1 MATCPNRNSTEWK
14 QVMRE
19 SQGNVKLAMEKWVQ
33 RGYNNRESLNEQV
46 TNEENLTDKEK
57 EMLMDEQGERLSK
70 KTPLEQLVQKTKVHI
85 KKRIELLSK
94 VKVKDTQKKREKFQ
108 ELEET
113 MKAADEVESISEFI
127 TEAYKISES
136 LVQSMEGIL
145 NDLAENPKRPDL
157 VQRLAVINDE
167 VNGYNIL
174 DEIADNQDII
184 DLFKKEQEKETDEDV
199 EVKLN
204 EDGKPDPSTKEMLMK
219 AMSNRMN
226 LKRRINVEAIPLMAD
241 WLLSARSS
249 YGAKSVRKDLD
260 ELQAKINRLNEG
272 RESGAI
278 SEANYQRTL
287 KKLNRDIENLTT
299 VAITRDD
306 MIKTLRE
313 ASRAEGVLDSLIGP
327 LISSQ
332 DSVLALFAKA
342 IKDKLEQARLLDI
355 TTKEDIAKSFI
366 EYNDAVA
373 ASRDNPKKFNEG
385 IYEIVKVGRKKDSGA
400 YIRDKDGNILYDEE
414 LHFVSKYDKAK
425 IQDVKNQWFNNNPQP
440 YEKELREGAVLNKKQ
455 EAERTVWKAKRNAF
469 FASIEVIKSQSEVD
483 KLKSDMERQLKANV
497 VTQDEYDEYVSR
509 IDKVYAQLKLDPKS
523 VNFTNFDIK
532 NELVDYKPE
541 FISEKWK
548 SMYNSQGEPINAMG
562 KYHQKLF
569 STYKTA
575 QLKIPEG
582 QRPDTKVPSVPKRD
596 LERLQTEGV
605 VNLAKTNLRE
615 AVNKQSYDTEFGD
628 QELSEEGMKLLPVF
642 YTNKIGINDVTF
654 DLASSVLM
662 FSQMANKYEALN
674 QVRSEISLTKSL
686 MEERKVP
693 EFNSQGVRIKDSFA
707 NKFGLTQFLKS
718 NGESQSKK
726 HFDAFLDMIVYGEMQ
741 KAESIGNLSGSKIT
755 NTVTGISALTTIA
768 ADLLKGVANNLQ
780 GNIQLIIEAKGA
792 EYFSA
797 KNLRKGKANYFK
809 NVPAILG
816 DFGKPTPTSFMGRLT
831 ELYEPL
837 QGDFTDNYGR
847 LITTGVANRLIRTD
861 TLFFNQYFGEHEL
874 QVSTMLALMDATTVR
889 DKTTKEEITLFDAH
903 EKYGVREAFENIE
916 FIEENEDG
924 TKDYRDFTEKDR
936 RSFQDRLHALNK
948 KMHGVYNNFDK
959 AASSRYSLGRLG
971 MMYRKHMYPGYM
983 RRFQKY
989 RFDEELGDGKEG
1001 FYRTFNKTLLRDI
1014 RNYKFQVAKQWSTYT
1029 PKEKAAIRRVLT
1041 ELGIILSLFATIIAL
1056 KSMADDDEELKESYV
1071 YNFILYEAVR
1081 MRSET
1086 AQYISPGDA
1095 WRTVKSPSA
1104 ALSTASRAVR
1114 FSNQILPWN
1123 ITEGYKRKQGVWEK
1137 GDNKAWAYFVK
1148 LIGLPGYNINPREA
1162 VKIYESLT
1170 NI

>member
-1 MATCPNRNSTEWK
+1 MATCPIRKAPEWK
-14 QVMRE
+14 QVMKE

-70 KTPLEQLVQKTKVHI
+70 KTPLELLAQKTKIHI
-85 KKRIELLSK
+85 KKRIELLDK
-94 VKVKDTQKKREKFQ
+94 LKVKDKQKQKTDLLK
-108 ELEET
+108 LEENI
-113 MKAADEVESISEFI
+113 KDLDEVLSISAFI
-127 TEAYKISES
+127 KEAYDISGG
-136 LVQSMEGIL
+136 LVTQMEGIL
-145 NDLAENPKRPDL
+145 TDLAENPKRADL
-157 VQRLAVINDE
+157 VERLARINDE

-174 DEIADNQDII
+174 DEIADNQDVI
-184 DLFKKEQEKETDEDV
+184 DLFEKEQAKETDEDV
-199 EVKLN
+199 EAELG
-204 EDGKPDPSTKEMLMK
+204 EDGKPEPSTKKMLME
-219 AMSNRMN
+219 AMSNRMK
-226 LKRRINVEAIPLMAD
+226 LKRRINVEAVPLIAD

-249 YGAKSVRKDLD
+249 YGAKSVRQDLD

-272 RESGAI
+272 RDSGAI
-278 SEANYQRTL
+278 SEKNYQRSL
-287 KKLNRDIENLTT
+287 KKLNADIESLTT

-355 TTKEDIAKSFI
+355 TAKEDIAKSFI
-366 EYNDAVA
+366 EYNDMVG

-385 IYEIVKVGRKKDSGA
+385 IYEIVKVGRKKDSGG

-425 IQDVKNQWFNNNPQP
+425 IQDVKNKWFGNNPQP
-440 YEKELREGAVLNKKQ
+440 HEKKLRENGTLSKQ
-455 EAERTVWKAKRNAF
+455 EETDRIVWRAKRDAF
-469 FASIEVIKSQSEVD
+469 FNSIQKVKPQSEFD
-483 KLKSDMERQLKANV
+483 QLKSDMEKQLKAKV
-497 VTQDEYDEYVSR
+497 VTQNEYDEYVSR
-509 IDKVYAQLKLDPKS
+509 LDLVYEQLKSGIKINS
-523 VNFTNFDIK
+523 ANFDIK
-532 NELVDYKPE
+532 NELVNYAPE
-541 FISEKWK
+541 FISQKWK

-569 STYKTA
+569 STYTTA

-582 QRPDTKVPSVPKRD
+582 QRPGTKVPSVPKRD

-605 VNLAKTNLRE
+605 INLVKTNLRE
-615 AVNKQSYDTEFGD
+615 AVNKQSYDTEFGE
-628 QELSEEGMKLLPVF
+628 QELTEEGMKLLPVF
-642 YTNKIGINDVTF
+642 YTNNISINDVTF

-693 EFNSQGVRIKDSFA
+693 EFNSQGVRIRDNFA
-707 NKFGLTQFLKS
+707 NKFGLTQYLKE
-718 NGESQSKK
+718 NGESRSKQ
-726 HFDAFLDMIVYGEMQ
+726 HFDAFLEMIVEGKMQ
-741 KAESIGNLSGSKIT
+741 QAESIGNLSGSKIT

-780 GNIQLIIEAKGA
+780 GNIQLIIEAQGA
-792 EYFSA
+792 EYFNA
-797 KNLRKGKANYFK
+797 KNLRKGKAAYAK
-809 NVPAILG
+809 NLISMLG
-816 DFGKPTPTSFMGRLT
+816 DFSKPTPTSLMGRLT
-831 ELYEPL
+831 ELYDPL

-847 LITTGVANRLIRTD
+847 LVTTSVANKLFRTN

-874 QVSTMLALMDATTVR
+874 QVSTMLALMDATIVR
-889 DKTTKEEITLFDAH
+889 DKTTKEEITLFQAH

-916 FIEENEDG
+916 FIEEKEDG
-924 TKDYRDFTEKDR
+924 SKDYRDFTEKDR

-971 MMYRKHMYPGYM
+971 LMYRKHMYPGYM
-983 RRFQKY
+983 KRFQKY

-1001 FYRTFNKTLLRDI
+1001 FYRTFNKTLIRDL
-1014 RNYKFQVAKQWSTYT
+1014 RNYKLGVAKQWSTYT

-1041 ELGIILSLFATIIAL
+1041 EVSIILSLFAAIVAL
-1056 KSMADDDEELKESYV
+1056 KSMADDDEELKESYI
-1071 YNFILYEAVR
+1071 YNFVLYEAVR

-1086 AQYISPGDA
+1086 AQYISFTDA

-1104 ALSTASRAVR
+1104 ALSTASRAIK

-1170 NI
+1170 SI

>member
-1 MATCPNRNSTEWK
+1 MATCPIRNSPEWK

-70 KTPLEQLVQKTKVHI
+70 KTPLEQLAQKTKVHI

-94 VKVKDTQKKREKFQ
+94 VKVKDSQKKREQ
-108 ELEET
+108 LQT
-113 MKAADEVESISEFI
+113 LSDNIKALDEVESISEFI
-127 TEAYKISES
+127 NEAYDISNT
-136 LVQSMEGIL
+136 LVLNMEGIL

-157 VQRLAVINDE
+157 VQRLAIINDE

-174 DEIADNQDII
+174 DEIADNQDVV
-184 DLFKKEQEKETDEDV
+184 DLFEKEQAKETDEEALEEGEEKD
-199 EVKLN
+199 L
-204 EDGKPDPSTKEMLMK
+204 STKEKLVK

-226 LKRRINVEAIPLMAD
+226 LKRRINVEAIPLIAD

-278 SEANYQRTL
+278 SEANYQRSL
-287 KKLNRDIENLTT
+287 AKLNRDIENLTT

-366 EYNDAVA
+366 EYNDVVA

-385 IYEIVKVGRKKDSGA
+385 IYEVVKVGRKKDSGG
-400 YIRDKDGNILYDEE
+400 YIRDKEGNILYDEE

-425 IQDVKNQWFNNNPQP
+425 IQDAQNQWYNNNPQP
-440 YEKELREGAVLNKKQ
+440 YEKELQEGVVLNKKQ
-455 EAERTVWKAKRNAF
+455 EAERTVWRAKRDAF
-469 FASIEVIKSQSEVD
+469 YNNIYRLKSKSEVN
-483 KLKSDMERQLKANV
+483 KLKIAMEKQLKANV
-497 VTQDEYDEYVSR
+497 VTQDEYDEYVSNLDR
-509 IDKVYAQLKLDPKS
+509 IYEKLELSDRLKKGE
-523 VNFTNFDIK
+523 FEIA
-532 NELVDYKPE
+532 NELREPAPE
-541 FISEKWK
+541 FVSQKWK

-575 QLKIPEG
+575 QLKVPEG
-582 QRPDTKVPSVPKRD
+582 QRNDTKVPSVPKRD

-615 AVNKQSYDTEFGD
+615 AVNKQSYDTEFGE

-693 EFNSQGVRIKDSFA
+693 EFNSQGVRIKDTFA

-726 HFDAFLDMIVYGEMQ
+726 HFDAFLDMIVTGEMQ

-755 NTVTGISALTTIA
+755 NTVTGISALTSIA

-874 QVSTMLALMDATTVR
+874 QVSTMLALMDATIVR
-889 DKTTKEEITLFDAH
+889 DKTTKEEITLFNAH

-1001 FYRTFNKTLLRDI
+1001 FYRTFNKTLIRDL
-1014 RNYKFQVAKQWSTYT
+1014 RNYKLGVAKQWSTYT

-1041 ELGIILSLFATIIAL
+1041 EIGIILSLFATIIAL